1 MSRTFS
7 GWLLRHRLLFIAAV
21 AIVFQVQLAS
31 ASDLNLFQGSQGAG
45 PQGTDVFAA
54 VEAGDLE
61 VGVVP
66 QNERRVTIQLKNISN
81 RTLTIQLPPA
91 LAAVPILA
99 QQPGLF
105 PGFPN
110 PGGQNQNQQQAP
122 QQLGVGMNGGNQGGN
137 NGGGNLFGG
146 MFHIPAGR
154 AIKIKADAVCLEYGK
169 PSPDAR
175 MKYELRP
182 LAEVCDKPELAA
194 VLTSLG
200 KDQIDQRSAQAA
212 AWHVTDDLSFNKL
225 AGLLRREVGATK
237 EYQFTRDQVAAAQS
251 YLAKLPAK
259 KQPANSQ
266 QKVAS
271 SR

>member
-1 MSRTFS
+1 MSRFFP
-7 GWLLRHRLLFIAAV
+7 GWLLRHRFAVIACGLFLFGVSPAIA
-21 AIVFQVQLAS
+21 F
-31 ASDLNLFQGSQGAG
+31 NPFQGSMGVS
-45 PQGTDVFAA
+45 QGTDVFAA
-54 VEAGDLE
+54 VAAGDLE

-81 RTLTIQLPPA
+81 RPLTIQLPPA
-91 LAAVPILA
+91 FAAVPVLPQ
-99 QQPGLF
+99 QQPGGLF
-105 PGFPN
+105 GFQN

-169 PSPDAR
+169 PNPDVR

-182 LAEVCDKPELAA
+182 LAEVCDKPELVA

-200 KDQIDQRSAQAA
+200 KDQIDQRTAQAA
-212 AWHVTDDLSFNKL
+212 AWHVTDDLSFHKL

-237 EYQFTRDQVAAAQS
+237 EYQFTRDQVAAAQN

-259 KQPANSQ
+259 KQSVPSQ
-266 QKVAS
+266 QKVAIS
-271 SR
+271 P